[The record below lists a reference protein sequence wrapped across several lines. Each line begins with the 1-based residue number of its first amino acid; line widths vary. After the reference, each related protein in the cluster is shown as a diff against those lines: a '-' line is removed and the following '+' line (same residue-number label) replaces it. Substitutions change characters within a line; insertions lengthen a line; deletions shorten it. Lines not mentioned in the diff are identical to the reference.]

1 MSVAPRWKDFFPPKF
16 PAYSNILNGFLFSA
30 GVFSVLTKIREKLVE
45 KVAVPLVAE
54 RLSTAYNAMSRR
66 QTACLT
72 TTVSELLVYDP
83 SEAALKKLLGSA
95 LEALKVGLSLP
106 PPTSNSL

>member
-1 MSVAPRWKDFFPPKF
+1 MA
-16 PAYSNILNGFLFSA
+16 L
-30 GVFSVLTKIREKLVE
+30 
-45 KVAVPLVAE
+45 PLVAE
-54 RLSTAYNAMSRR
+54 CLSTAYNAMSRR

-95 LEALKVGLSLP
+95 LEALKVGGGLS
-106 PPTSNSL
+106 TSNIL